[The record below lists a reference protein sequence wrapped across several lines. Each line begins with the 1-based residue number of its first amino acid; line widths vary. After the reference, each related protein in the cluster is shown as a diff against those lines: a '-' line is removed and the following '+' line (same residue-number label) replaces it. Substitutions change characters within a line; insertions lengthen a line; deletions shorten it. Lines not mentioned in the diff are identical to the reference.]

1 MTDSNTTEETPV
13 NLGDLIN
20 LFYQEYLELYGDQ
33 ELASVAVAA
42 TINEMLADSTSTEDT
57 DMKKETVEAA

>member
-1 MTDSNTTEETPV
+1 MTNTNTTEETPV

-42 TINEMLADSTSTEDT
+42 TINEMLADSSSTEDT
-57 DMKKETVEAA
+57 DLEKETVEAA

>member
-1 MTDSNTTEETPV
+1 MTNSNTTEETPV

-42 TINEMLADSTSTEDT
+42 TINEMLADSNSPEGTEL
-57 DMKKETVEAA
+57 KKDAVEAA

>member
-1 MTDSNTTEETPV
+1 MTNSNTTEETPV

-42 TINEMLADSTSTEDT
+42 TINEMLADSNSPEGTGL
-57 DMKKETVEAA
+57 KKDAVEAA

>member
-1 MTDSNTTEETPV
+1 MTNTNTTEETPV

-42 TINEMLADSTSTEDT
+42 TINEMLADSNNSEDT
-57 DMKKETVEAA
+57 ELKKDTVEAA

>member
-1 MTDSNTTEETPV
+1 MTNSNTTKETPV

-42 TINEMLADSTSTEDT
+42 TINEMLADSNSPEGTEL
-57 DMKKETVEAA
+57 KKEAVEAA

>member
-1 MTDSNTTEETPV
+1 MTNSNTTEETPV

-42 TINEMLADSTSTEDT
+42 TINEMLADSNNSEDT
-57 DMKKETVEAA
+57 ELKKDTVEAA

>member
-1 MTDSNTTEETPV
+1 MTNTNTTEETPV

-42 TINEMLADSTSTEDT
+42 TINEMLADSTDSKDTEL
-57 DMKKETVEAA
+57 KKETVEAA